1 MAEKMVRC
9 ARCHEV
15 FDADAGPCTKCG
27 TPYQP
32 PRAQPAAID
41 GLYVERYA
49 GSDFAPVPDPAPVA
63 PLPRRNTTA
72 LLIWGGAALLGAAL
86 IVAIVAVTLG
96 IPSNSPAAPALVV
109 ARTDPPSPTPT
120 LPPTVTMTLQQLNDL
135 KLSAHITVDSRTQLS
150 ARILGQGQTSIV
162 TFDGQISGGDESGTI
177 QGGGLKQ
184 EFRLVDGVVYIR
196 ALPSGKWATATTLPS
211 YLVIAPLFGITSPK
225 MLLLV
230 GAETKDGLAV
240 NHFRTTGWWVPDMSR
255 VAMTNLSGL
264 AIAPDSTVLD
274 LWATPDG
281 APVAA
286 TFAGTNTAT
295 DGTRLLDIQVSYT
308 FTDVGVPAEIV
319 SPFASPSPLV
329 SPSPS

>member
-15 FDADAGPCTKCG
+15 FDAEAGPCTKCG
-27 TPYQP
+27 APYQP
-32 PRAQPAAID
+32 PRQQPAAVD
-41 GLYVERYA
+41 GLYVDRYA
-49 GSDFAPVPDPAPVA
+49 GSEFAPIPTPTPVA

-86 IVAIVAVTLG
+86 VVAIVALTLG
-96 IPSNSPAAPALVV
+96 PHSSSPAAPALVV
-109 ARTDPPSPTPT
+109 ARTEPPSPTPT
-120 LPPTVTMTLQQLNDL
+120 LPPSVAMTLQQLNDL
-135 KLSAHITVDSRTQLS
+135 RLSAHITVDSRTQLS
-150 ARILGQGQTSIV
+150 ARIIGRSETDIV
-162 TFDGQISGGDESGTI
+162 TFDGQISGGDESGII
-177 QGGGLKQ
+177 QGAGLKQ

-196 ALPSGKWATATTLPS
+196 SLPSGKWATASTIQS

-225 MLLLV
+225 MLQLV

-240 NHFRTTGWWVPDMSR
+240 NHFRTTGWWVPDTSR
-255 VAMTNLSGL
+255 VAMMNLSGL
-264 AIAPDSTVLD
+264 AIAPDSTVMD

-308 FTDVGVPAEIV
+308 FTDVGVPVEIL
-319 SPFASPSPLV
+319 SPFASPSPTV
-329 SPSPS
+329 SASPS